1 MSLSLDS
8 IALFVEV
15 ARARSFTRAAESLN
29 MPASTLSRRISALER
44 QIGARLLK
52 RSTRRVDLTEAGAIY
67 FERSQHIIDE
77 ARTAHEELIG
87 ITQQPRGRL
96 RISLPSSLALTRLP
110 LIIRDFSLQYP
121 EIHCEYDL
129 GIQTVDLLADPF
141 DLVIRFG
148 APSTPGVIAR
158 RLGVAHLGLFAS
170 QKYLEQHGTPMI
182 PADLA
187 EHECLR
193 GSGSKEDSIWELSS
207 ASRVEKVAVSGRM
220 AFNNIAMAGYMA
232 RQDVGIVI
240 MPLTCPANPVNS
252 TPLVR
257 ILPEWEFGPIPLVAS
272 FPSRLMPA
280 KTRAF
285 IEFLSTRL
293 EGFQ

>member
-96 RISLPSSLALTRLP
+96 RISLPSSLALIRLP
-110 LIIRDFSLQYP
+110 LVMRDFSLQYP
-121 EIHCEYDL
+121 EIQCEYDL
-129 GIQTVDLLADPF
+129 GIQAVDLLSDPF

-148 APSTPGVIAR
+148 APSTTGAIAR
-158 RLGVAHLGLFAS
+158 RLGIARLGLFAS
-170 QKYLEQHGTPMI
+170 SAYLAQHGTPMV
-182 PADLA
+182 PADLTQ
-187 EHECLR
+187 HECLR
-193 GSGSKEDSIWELSS
+193 ATGSKEDSVWDLTSGHK
-207 ASRVEKVAVSGRM
+207 AEKILVSGRM
-220 AFNNIAMAGYMA
+220 AFNSIAMGNCMA
-232 RQDVGIVI
+232 TLDTGIV
-240 MPLTCPANPVNS
+240 PLPLSRYSDTTS
-252 TPLVR
+252 TAPLVR
-257 ILPEWEFGPIPLVAS
+257 VLPEWELAPIPLVAL